1 VGLGLGDQAVSE
13 VAIFEL
19 ESRAQVVSEVV
30 LGACCRGTNRVEGVE
45 VRWSATVRGSECPN
59 YVCLLGIKSLSG

>member
-1 VGLGLGDQAVSE
+1 MGLGLGDQAVSE

-30 LGACCRGTNRVEGVE
+30 LAE
-45 VRWSATVRGSECPN
+45 
-59 YVCLLGIKSLSG
+59 LG